1 MRDPS
6 AGNASPTGKHPP
18 ELDES
23 HQEAGSPV
31 PRRGIRTAILSVA
44 ALVGLATLA
53 GGVLWNS
60 LGPLEGSGPGGRPAT
75 EGSARGNPIPPIRI
89 EGPGI
94 AGTISVA
101 SELRGRVSDEDT
113 LFIIARKGT
122 GGSGA
127 PFAVRRIAAPRFPL
141 EYRLGPDDV
150 MMAGMAF
157 EGEFHLSARLSKS
170 GTAGPAQ
177 RGDLEG
183 EYPAQVKVGARG
195 VDIVIARAH

>member
-23 HQEAGSPV
+23 RQEAGSPV
-31 PRRGIRTAILSVA
+31 PRRGIRTAVLSVA
-44 ALVGLATLA
+44 ALLSLAALA
-53 GGVLWNS
+53 GAVRWNS
-60 LGPLEGSGPGGRPAT
+60 LGPSEGTGLGGRSAT
-75 EGSARGNPIPPIRI
+75 GSSERGNPSPPTGTER
-89 EGPGI
+89 PTI

-101 SELRGRVSDEDT
+101 PELRGRISDGDT

-122 GGSGA
+122 GGTGA
-127 PFAVRRIAAPRFPL
+127 PFAVQRIAAPRFPL
-141 EYRLGPDDV
+141 EYRLGPGDV

-157 EGEFHLSARLSKS
+157 EGEFHLTVRLSKS
-170 GTAGPAQ
+170 GAAGPAQ

-195 VDIVIARAH
+195 VDIVIARVR